1 MAEAKTKPTNAS
13 VAQYIKSRANAQ
25 QAKDCRQLTAML
37 RRVTGKSPKMWG
49 PSIVGFG
56 VYTYTYATGH
66 TGDWPLAGFAIRGKD
81 LVVYVMAESA
91 KQKQML
97 AKLGKHRI
105 GKSCL
110 YFRQLADLD
119 TAVLERIVTESVAEV
134 KRRYP

>member
-13 VAQYIKSRANAQ
+13 VAQYIKSRATPQ
-25 QAKDCRQLTAML
+25 QAKDCKQLTAML

-56 VYTYTYATGH
+56 VYTYTYATGR
-66 TGDWPLAGFAIRGKD
+66 TGDWPVAGFAIRGKD
-81 LVVYVMAESA
+81 LVVYVMAETA
-91 KQKQML
+91 KNRAL
-97 AKLGKHRI
+97 LPKLGKYRI

-110 YFRQLADLD
+110 YFKQLTDVNL
-119 TAVLERIVTESVAEV
+119 TVLERIVAESVAEL